1 MANQEGELLVNLKT
15 DYPDLVV
22 DIGKIGDISKK
33 QTSDKGKKQIKKL
46 CTAVCAVLNSGGG
59 IVRMESEDENYSL
72 RAHGIGD
79 NIEKNLRELMKPARI
94 SEYLKWGQRQNHL
107 LLFVKTWSCGDP
119 EQKTGAALGRICS
132 PSTGL
137 FFRCNTSVFP
147 MSSGHAAEFLRKKRW
162 NKDSDENGASA
173 KKIRLDFDGGASDTS
188 RNIEEDNIQDAVVC
202 FLKRDRLMFGE
213 VLDFT
218 ETTHIE
224 FKNFA
229 TEDIVNYIKRTL
241 QKYVS
246 AFANTQ
252 GGCLIFGVDDDSTVV
267 GSHHEVQKEALEKAV
282 ADTIASMLIHH
293 FCGSRAGVQFETH
306 ILGVYEETGSLKG
319 YVCAVRVKPF
329 CCVAFGGKP
338 ESWMVTGDKIER
350 LSLMRWIELM
360 TDADPDLSAL
370 PDKFENELSLADGP
384 PLIRPV
390 YSKAGLPC
398 VSELQ
403 ESLYPVGSDEIKWQ
417 PEAICTE
424 LFSDYPGLR
433 GLMKTQIQSRKKGI
447 LIFSRSWAVEIGS
460 QKTQDVVCDALLVA
474 KDAYPVLYTVVKEVS
489 HAASEYS
496 RDTAR
501 ALKQKLVNDGGC
513 AIKLCVLHQV
523 LHLNDIQDQMEVED
537 SDIPQQ
543 DNQPELH
550 SNSSLYP
557 EDYTLT
563 SSGISAFLRALVIVV
578 LCFKSYL
585 SDYLGCEIFNLL
597 TLKQYELLSK
607 NLHKTREL
615 FVFGLPGTGKT
626 IVALK
631 NIERIRNI
639 FQCSPTEIL
648 YICENTP
655 LMKLVRNENCRS
667 VTRAAFVKNTFPD
680 VKYIMVDEAQ
690 NFRSEDDWYQYA
702 QQLVKEKNGILWV
715 FLDFFQS
722 THPFGCGLNI
732 SQLYPQEWLTKVVRN
747 ARHIYDVVFEQMR
760 IILKERKNE
769 AVIPYEVLERLF
781 GEAQCAHSL
790 PGSCIMKEDME
801 TEEMLDYVSRQC
813 HSYIQQGY
821 PMKDIAILC
830 STYEAAESFREMLK
844 NKLNTPDANKKCKV
858 RLVLG
863 QAENVSDDV
872 IVIDSIRRFSGLERK
887 LVFGIHPVPAQE
899 EVASNLLLCLASRAN
914 TKLHVLYHKDNTFLR
929 NDSLLLPR
937 TVDSGMLHLYF
948 K

>member
-1 MANQEGELLVNLKT
+1 NQEGELLVNLKT
-15 DYPDLVV
+15 NYPDLVI
-22 DIGKIGDISKK
+22 DIGKIGEISKK
-33 QTSDKGKKQIKKL
+33 KTSGNGKKQIKKL
-46 CTAVCAVLNSGGG
+46 CTAVCALLNSGGG
-59 IVRMESEDENYSL
+59 IVRMESEDKKYSL
-72 RAHGIGD
+72 ETHGIGD
-79 NIEKNLRELMKPARI
+79 NIERSLRELMKPASI
-94 SEYLKWGQRQNHL
+94 SEYLTWMQQQNHL
-107 LLFVKTWSCGDP
+107 LVFVKTWSCGDP
-119 EQKTGAALGRICS
+119 EQKSGTTLGRICS

-137 FFRCNTSVFP
+137 YFRCKTSVLS
-147 MSSGHAAEFLRKKRW
+147 MCSGRAAEFLRKKRC
-162 NKDSDENGASA
+162 NKDSDENRASA
-173 KKIRLDFDGGASDTS
+173 KKIRLDFDGGASYTT
-188 RNIEEDNIQDAVVC
+188 RNIEEDNIQDTVVK
-202 FLKRDRLMFGE
+202 FLQKDKLMVGE
-213 VLDFT
+213 GLNFP

-229 TEDIVNYIKRTL
+229 TENIMKYMKETL
-241 QKYVS
+241 PKYVS

-252 GGCLIFGVDDDSTVV
+252 GGYLIFGVDDDSTVV
-267 GSHHEVQKEALEKAV
+267 GCCHEVGKEALEKTV
-282 ADTIASMLIHH
+282 ADAIGSMLIHH
-293 FCGSRAGVQFETH
+293 FCGSQAGVQFETH
-306 ILGVYEETGSLKG
+306 ILSVYEKTESLETESLKG

-350 LSLMRWIELM
+350 LSLMKWIEMM
-360 TDADPDLSAL
+360 TDADPDLSVL
-370 PDKFENELSLADGP
+370 PDKFENELSLANGP

-403 ESLYPVGSDEIKWQ
+403 ESLYPVGSNEIKWK

-424 LFSDYPGLR
+424 LFSDYPGLQD
-433 GLMKTQIQSRKKGI
+433 LMKTKICSLKKGI

-460 QKTQDVVCDALLVA
+460 QKTQDIVCDALLVA
-474 KDAYPVLYTVVKEVS
+474 EKEYPVLYTVVKEVS
-489 HAASEYS
+489 SAAFKYS

-513 AIKLCVLHQV
+513 AIQLCVLHQV
-523 LHLNDIQDQMEVED
+523 LHLSDTQHQMEVED
-537 SDIPQQ
+537 DDVPQQ
-543 DNQPELH
+543 DNQPELRDR
-550 SNSSLYP
+550 SSLYP
-557 EDYTLT
+557 QSYILT
-563 SSGISAFLRALVIVV
+563 SRGVSAFLRALVIVV

-585 SDYLGCEIFNLL
+585 SDHLGCEIFNLL

-639 FQCSPTEIL
+639 FRCSPREIL

-655 LMKLVRNENCRS
+655 LMKFVRNENCQS
-667 VTRAAFVKNTFPD
+667 VTRTTFVSKTFPE

-690 NFRSEDDWYQYA
+690 NFRLEEDWYQYA
-702 QQLVKEKNGILWV
+702 KQLVKQKKGILWV

-722 THPFGCGLNI
+722 THPYRCGLNI
-732 SQLYPQEWLTKVVRN
+732 SELYPQEWLTKVVRN
-747 ARHIYDVVFEQMR
+747 ARQIYNVVFEQMR
-760 IILKERKNE
+760 KILQERKNE

-781 GEAQCAHSL
+781 NEAQCAHSL
-790 PGSCIMKEDME
+790 PGSYVMKEDME
-801 TEEMLDYVSRQC
+801 TDEMLDYVIWQC
-813 HSYIQQGY
+813 HSYTQQGY

-830 STYEAAESFREMLK
+830 STYEAAESFKEMLK
-844 NKLNTPDANKKCKV
+844 YKLHTPDANKKCKV

-863 QAENVSDDV
+863 QADNVLDDV

-899 EVASNLLLCLASRAN
+899 EIASNLLLCLASRAN
-914 TKLHVLYHKDNTFLR
+914 TKLHVLYHKDN
-929 NDSLLLPR
+929 
-937 TVDSGMLHLYF
+937 
-948 K
+948 